1 MLGFLFRVVKKT
13 NLKYFSRDKFFAE
26 RLREV
31 IGFTPADLYLFKLA
45 FFHKSTFNNLNGSR
59 ADVYQS
65 NERLE
70 YLGDALLSF
79 VVGEYLFNTY
89 PKADEGFLTK
99 MRSKIV
105 KRKMLNELAMKMGLD
120 SLMSEFNQ
128 TSISSSMLGNALE
141 ALIGAIYLE
150 KGFDFAKQFILR
162 RILKKYIDISVLE
175 AFDDNFKS
183 QLLEWCQKH
192 NKEIDFRI
200 ISKFKID
207 KRDRFKVGV
216 FVNGEE
222 IASAEDYNKK
232 SAEQIASEIA
242 LNNITS

>member
-1 MLGFLFRVVKKT
+1 MLGFFFRIVRRT
-13 NLKYFSRDKFFAE
+13 NYKYFSKDKFFTE
-26 RLREV
+26 RLREIV
-31 IGFTPADLYLFKLA
+31 GFTPSNLYLFKLA
-45 FFHKSTFNNLNGSR
+45 FFHKSTLNNLNGSK
-59 ADVYQS
+59 AIVYQS

-105 KRKMLNELAMKMGLD
+105 KRKTLNELAMKMGLD
-120 SLMSEFNQ
+120 GMMSEFNH
-128 TSISSSMLGNALE
+128 TNISSSMLGNALE

-150 KGFDFAKQFILR
+150 KGFDYVRHFVLKK
-162 RILKKYIDISVLE
+162 ILKKYIDIAQLE
-175 AFDDNFKS
+175 AYDDNFKS
-183 QLLEWCQKH
+183 QLLEYCQKH

-200 ISKFKID
+200 ISKSKND

-216 FVNGEE
+216 FIDGVE
-222 IASAEDYNKK
+222 IASAEDFNKK

-242 LNNITS
+242 LSTLPI